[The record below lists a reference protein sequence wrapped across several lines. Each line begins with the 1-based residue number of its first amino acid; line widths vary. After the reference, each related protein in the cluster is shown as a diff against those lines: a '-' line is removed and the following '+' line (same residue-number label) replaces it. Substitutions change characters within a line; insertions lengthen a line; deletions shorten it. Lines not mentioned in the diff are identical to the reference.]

1 MTAPVETRTA
11 AVRVAGVENLV
22 HVPIAD
28 TGKPAVPESFE
39 RKWQEI
45 VTLAA
50 RIVDVPAGLIMRL
63 LEREIEVFAS
73 SATEGNPYEPGEKAE
88 LGLGLYCETVVGRRA
103 ELLVPHALADPDWRS
118 NPDVE
123 LDMYSYLG
131 VPIRWPDG
139 EVFGTFC
146 VLDRQRNEYDD
157 DQRQLVRRLADL
169 VENDLK
175 TIAETND
182 VLGKAEL
189 EAREIRHRIKN
200 QFNLLISYIDLD
212 AEMGSAG
219 PDGRSIA
226 EALKRRIK
234 TLATVHEQMSY
245 LPSGSTVPLLAYL
258 REIVTLLVSS
268 APFEIEVTARGA
280 EVFVDE
286 RTLIPIASIVNELV
300 TNSVKHAFEGVSRP
314 ALVVDV
320 QYRGDRVCIE
330 YCDNGTRTD
339 ADGTDD
345 RVGLGEMI
353 IRSLVAQLSG
363 TLERDG
369 FVSRIC
375 VPGAR
380 PSHNHST

>member
-1 MTAPVETRTA
+1 
-11 AVRVAGVENLV
+11 
-22 HVPIAD
+22 
-28 TGKPAVPESFE
+28 
-39 RKWQEI
+39 
-45 VTLAA
+45 
-50 RIVDVPAGLIMRL
+50 MRL

-226 EALKRRIK
+226 
-234 TLATVHEQMSY
+234 
-245 LPSGSTVPLLAYL
+245 
-258 REIVTLLVSS
+258 
-268 APFEIEVTARGA
+268 
-280 EVFVDE
+280 
-286 RTLIPIASIVNELV
+286 
-300 TNSVKHAFEGVSRP
+300 
-314 ALVVDV
+314 
-320 QYRGDRVCIE
+320 
-330 YCDNGTRTD
+330 
-339 ADGTDD
+339 
-345 RVGLGEMI
+345 
-353 IRSLVAQLSG
+353 
-363 TLERDG
+363 
-369 FVSRIC
+369 
-375 VPGAR
+375 
-380 PSHNHST
+380 